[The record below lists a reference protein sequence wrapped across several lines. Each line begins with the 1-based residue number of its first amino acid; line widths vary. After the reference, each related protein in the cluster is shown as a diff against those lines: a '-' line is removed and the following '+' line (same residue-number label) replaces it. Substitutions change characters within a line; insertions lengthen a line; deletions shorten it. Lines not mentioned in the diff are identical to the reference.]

1 MDKTEGGRQTMEN
14 LIELKEICL
23 RLDSDFAIQNL
34 SFEVRKGEIFGF
46 LGPSGAGK
54 TTTIK
59 LLTKQLRRDSGEI
72 KLFGKTAEQVVR
84 ADYDRI
90 GILSDTSALYERMSI
105 EENLKLFAEIR
116 GAGKEAVEEV
126 LKRVG
131 LYEQKKR
138 LFKKCSRG
146 MKQRAILAAA
156 VIHKPELLFLD
167 EPTSGLDPAVTLEVH
182 KLLRELNDN
191 GTTIFL
197 TTHNMEEADKL
208 CRRVGIIDRGRLI
221 ACGTPQDLKLEFAR
235 DEIVIL
241 TKEKETIT
249 VPKNAEGA
257 KKLQELLSEGKC
269 LTVHSQEPNL
279 EEIFLQLTGREF

>member
-1 MDKTEGGRQTMEN
+1 MEN
-14 LIELKEICL
+14 LMELKEVCL

-34 SFEVRKGEIFGF
+34 SFEVSKGEVFGF

-59 LLTKQLRRDSGEI
+59 LLTKQLKRDSGEI
-72 KLFGKTAEQVVR
+72 KLFGKTTEQVVR
-84 ADYDRI
+84 DDYDRI

-105 EENLKLFAEIR
+105 EENLKFFAQIR
-116 GAGKEAVEEV
+116 NVGRQEVEEI

-131 LYEQKKR
+131 LYDQRKR
-138 LFKKCSRG
+138 PFKKCSRG

-167 EPTSGLDPAVTLEVH
+167 EPTSGLDPAVTLEIH
-182 KLLRELNDN
+182 KLLRDLNQA

-208 CRRVGIIDRGRLI
+208 CGRVGIIDNGRLI
-221 ACGTPQDLKLEFAR
+221 ACGSPQDLKLQFAK

-249 VPKNAEGA
+249 VPKSAEGA
-257 KKLQELLSEGKC
+257 EELAKLLSEGRC